1 MSKKKKKKILASQD
15 FFSSTQDLV
24 NSKEQL
30 LRFKLFDKDTCFVIL
45 FSLIAIISKKNCAIQ
60 EMLKAIKIFI
70 KRKCVYIELG

>member
-1 MSKKKKKKILASQD
+1 MSKKKKILASQD

-24 NSKEQL
+24 NSKEL

-70 KRKCVYIELG
+70 KRKCVYMELG

>member
-1 MSKKKKKKILASQD
+1 MLASQE

-45 FSLIAIISKKNCAIQ
+45 FSLIAIILKKKLCNSGDVEGHQNI
-60 EMLKAIKIFI
+60 
-70 KRKCVYIELG
+70 Y